1 MEGKDPPVSKGHG
14 PSLKRSRQEKE
25 ELEKAEEEE
34 GLLALMKKRR
44 PDVKVLISRIQTLE
58 AQLKDSKNELTLA
71 EALLETMRPGKSDGK
86 AHKEPPD
93 QAPDNGHV
101 RKPWPTSINA
111 KPADNV
117 GSSDG
122 AKHSSGT
129 AVPKAGKGSSQS
141 GEDQPANPRRDSL
154 SRSNKPEADRK
165 DRKEGSGVRTPSEA
179 DRRDRKEKE
188 NSRSAAEVDR
198 RERKEGSGGRE
209 QQEGERRDKR
219 ERHGSARGAAEAERK
234 DLSNQSDSLGR
245 EGSNKASNPPPPAGP
260 PPRKHVDLITDIKS
274 QSKAKPVS
282 LYAPVFRSS
291 QHRRKMRCLILN
303 PANETQCATSGLD
316 GLMNFWRL
324 DAEGLDI
331 SNRYNVECFSPLE
344 RHWPE
349 DMTWHP
355 EGHSI
360 FAIYTAPREVKDS
373 QVKDSQVAIIRND
386 MKSKVAKFLPAKPH
400 IKGVMNAISFMPWSN
415 SQFVTAGS
423 GDHMVVLWKEECEDE
438 WIPKILHQNH
448 TSAVS
453 GIAGTVHKH
462 LVLSVGM
469 DKRFL
474 GFDPAAGRTVFQHQ
488 LDTKAL
494 SVLANPADF
503 NLFMV
508 QTGTPERQLHL
519 YDIRAQTELHS
530 FGWMTESTD
539 RVSALITQSWSPDG
553 YYIASGSADP
563 KIPIFDIRYNSPD
576 PAQTILAHKNRV
588 FMAVWHHSL
597 PMILSISSD
606 KDIGVHRIY
615 K

>member
-1 MEGKDPPVSKGHG
+1 MEGKDPPVSKESG
-14 PSLKRSRQEKE
+14 PSLKRSRQEEE

-34 GLLALMKKRR
+34 GLLALVKKRR
-44 PDVKVLISRIQTLE
+44 SDVKVLTSRMQTLE
-58 AQLKDSKNELTLA
+58 AQLKDSRNKLTMA
-71 EALLETMRPGKSDGK
+71 EALLETMRTGKSDGK
-86 AHKEPPD
+86 AHKGPSD

-111 KPADNV
+111 KPADNI

-122 AKHSSGT
+122 AKHSSGS

-141 GEDQPANPRRDSL
+141 GEDQPEKPRRDSL

-165 DRKEGSGVRTPSEA
+165 DRNEGSGVRTSAEA

-188 NSRSAAEVDR
+188 NGRSAAEVDR

-234 DLSNQSDSLGR
+234 DRSNQSDSLGR
-245 EGSNKASNPPPPAGP
+245 EGSNKASNPPAPAGP
-260 PPRKHVDLITDIKS
+260 PPRKHVDLILDIRS
-274 QSKAKPVS
+274 QSKAKPVALHAP
-282 LYAPVFRSS
+282 LYIPS

-324 DAEGLDI
+324 DARGLDI
-331 SNRYNVECFSPLE
+331 SYRYNVECLSPVQ

-360 FAIYTAPREVKDS
+360 FAIYTADHNE
-373 QVKDSQVAIIRND
+373 SQVAIIRND
-386 MKSKVAKFLPAKPH
+386 MKNKVAKFLPAKPH

-423 GDHMVVLWKEECEDE
+423 DHLVVLWKEEGEDE
-438 WIPKILHQNH
+438 WKPKILHQSYH

-453 GIAGTVHKH
+453 GIAGTMHKH
-462 LVLSVGM
+462 LVLSVGF
-469 DKRFL
+469 DKRVL
-474 GFDPAAGRTVFQHQ
+474 GFDPAAGRTAFQHQ

-494 SVLANPADF
+494 SVLANTSDF

-508 QTGTPERQLHL
+508 QTGTPKRQLHL
-519 YDIRAQTELHS
+519 YDIRARTELHT
-530 FGWMTESTD
+530 FGWVTESTD
-539 RVSALITQSWSPDG
+539 QVSALITQSWSPDG
-553 YYIASGSADP
+553 YYIASGSADA
-563 KIPIFDIRYNSPD
+563 KIPVFDIRYNSPD
-576 PAQTILAHKNRV
+576 PAQTILAHSKRV

-606 KDIGVHRIY
+606 AQIGVHRIY
-615 K
+615 NK